1 VTVTFNGQLT
11 EYQTEEDSVAG
22 GYPITDAVMNDIAE
36 ILLGLFVPWDKL
48 PLLFLQHATQL
59 NPYTR
64 LWTAQVEPIL
74 PPHIRDFARNVE
86 LLRKSKENYKLDTVL
101 REAAGQMADN
111 SFDRDVDEL
120 DGQDF
125 DLEDEDGTVRNDDVD
140 VETLIAAYDS
150 IRNRWNREAL
160 LSADRIP
167 ALAHTSISFPSSQSL
182 RSRSTTLYR
191 DAPQSKNKAK
201 A

>member
-1 VTVTFNGQLT
+1 
-11 EYQTEEDSVAG
+11 
-22 GYPITDAVMNDIAE
+22 MNDIAE

-64 LWTAQVEPIL
+64 LWTAVEPTL
-74 PPHIRDFARNVE
+74 PPHIRDFARNIE
-86 LLRKSKENYKLDTVL
+86 LLRKSKEDCKLDAVL
-101 REAAGQMADN
+101 RDAAGQPYD

-120 DGQDF
+120 DVQDF

-150 IRNRWNREAL
+150 IRNRWNRAAL
-160 LSADRIP
+160 LSAERIP
-167 ALAHTSISFPSSQSL
+167 ALATS
-182 RSRSTTLYR
+182 
-191 DAPQSKNKAK
+191 
-201 A
+201 

>member
-1 VTVTFNGQLT
+1 
-11 EYQTEEDSVAG
+11 
-22 GYPITDAVMNDIAE
+22 MNDIAE

-64 LWTAQVEPIL
+64 LWTAVEPRL
-74 PPHIRDFARNVE
+74 PPHIRDFARNIE
-86 LLRKSKENYKLDTVL
+86 LLRQSKAACKLDAVL
-101 REAAGQMADN
+101 RDAAGQMADG

-120 DGQDF
+120 DVQDF

-150 IRNRWNREAL
+150 LRNRWNREDL
-160 LSADRIP
+160 LRSERIP
-167 ALAHTSISFPSSQSL
+167 ALAHTSISP
-182 RSRSTTLYR
+182 
-191 DAPQSKNKAK
+191 
-201 A
+201 